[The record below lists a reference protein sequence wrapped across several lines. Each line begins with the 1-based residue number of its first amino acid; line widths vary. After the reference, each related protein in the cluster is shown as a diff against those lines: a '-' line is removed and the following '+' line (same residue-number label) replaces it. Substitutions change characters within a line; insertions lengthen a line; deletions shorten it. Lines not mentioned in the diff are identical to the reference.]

1 MRCDALVVLFAK
13 TLTGVPFHP
22 IGAVI
27 ALSGGAASVFFEDIT
42 MPASTSSSVL
52 YRIDECPDLMADGC
66 IGDEHGNLVFL
77 SVWARDTAVQEF
89 LARLTLGRSEQGL
102 DQFHLVTDQASIPVF
117 VGNPDNLEKRTTR
130 AFRRTLFGSMSH
142 LWLFDKRCVKPDK
155 ANASALALL
164 PRTVTDHTERLWALV
179 RETCPLPLLDHWRD
193 AVLELLQSRDM
204 LTRLPFAL
212 GPLEGHRLALDV
224 PALTTALGE
233 LIRNG
238 TLGVSQVELASGK
251 PLWRVA

>member
-1 MRCDALVVLFAK
+1 
-13 TLTGVPFHP
+13 
-22 IGAVI
+22 
-27 ALSGGAASVFFEDIT
+27 
-42 MPASTSSSVL
+42 MPTHSSPQPL

-89 LARLTLGRSEQGL
+89 LARLTLSRSQQGL

-117 VGNPDNLEKRTTR
+117 VGNVENLEKRTTR
-130 AFRRTLFGSMSH
+130 AFRRTLFGSMVH

-155 ANASALALL
+155 ANAGALALL
-164 PRTVTDHTERLWALV
+164 PRAVSDHTERLWALV

-193 AVLELLQSRDM
+193 DVLALLRSRDM
-204 LTRLPFAL
+204 LIRLPFAL

-224 PALTTALGE
+224 SALTTALGE
-233 LIRNG
+233 LIRTG
-238 TLGVSQVELASGK
+238 TLGVSQYELATGK
-251 PLWRVA
+251 PLRRVA

>member
-1 MRCDALVVLFAK
+1 V
-13 TLTGVPFHP
+13 
-22 IGAVI
+22 
-27 ALSGGAASVFFEDIT
+27 GGAASIFYEDIT
-42 MPASTSSSVL
+42 MPTHSSPQPL

-117 VGNPDNLEKRTTR
+117 VGNTDNLEKRTTR
-130 AFRRTLFGSMSH
+130 AFRRTLFGSMVH

-164 PRTVTDHTERLWALV
+164 PRMVSNHTERLWTLV

-193 AVLELLQSRDM
+193 DVLTLLRSRDM

-238 TLGVSQVELASGK
+238 TLGVSQYELAPGK
-251 PLWRVA
+251 PLRRVA

>member
-1 MRCDALVVLFAK
+1 
-13 TLTGVPFHP
+13 
-22 IGAVI
+22 
-27 ALSGGAASVFFEDIT
+27 

-102 DQFHLVTDQASIPVF
+102 DQFHLVTDQGASIPVF
-117 VGNPDNLEKRTTR
+117 VGNADNLDKRTTR
-130 AFRRTLFGSMSH
+130 AFRRTLFGSMAH

-164 PRTVTDHTERLWALV
+164 PRAVTDHTERLWALV

-193 AVLELLQSRDM
+193 DVLALLQSRDM

-224 PALTTALGE
+224 PVLTTALGD
-233 LIRNG
+233 LIRSG
-238 TLGVSQVELASGK
+238 TLGVSQYELASGK
-251 PLWRVA
+251 PLRRAA

>member
-1 MRCDALVVLFAK
+1 
-13 TLTGVPFHP
+13 
-22 IGAVI
+22 
-27 ALSGGAASVFFEDIT
+27 
-42 MPASTSSSVL
+42 MPTHSSAQPL

-117 VGNPDNLEKRTTR
+117 VGNTDNLEKRTTR
-130 AFRRTLFGSMSH
+130 AFRRTLFGSMVH

-164 PRTVTDHTERLWALV
+164 PRMVSNPTERLWTLV

-193 AVLELLQSRDM
+193 DVLTLLRLRDM

-224 PALTTALGE
+224 PALTPALGE

-238 TLGVSQVELASGK
+238 TLGVSQYELAAGK
-251 PLWRVA
+251 PLRRVA